1 MPLLGLLDTYPIACL
16 IMLRSCLIACLIR
29 FGVVDLYRAINGR
42 RDGLMSC
49 SELAA
54 GLEWLGALIAS
65 DCL

>member
-1 MPLLGLLDTYPIACL
+1 
-16 IMLRSCLIACLIR
+16 MLRSCLIACLIR

-54 GLEWLGALIAS
+54 GLEWLGPLMVT